1 MKTHEILC
9 TIYTPA
15 FNNAV
20 IRLVIG
26 KVEQEGE
33 EEEEE
38 IVSIKEE
45 TEEDDLV
52 EVQVDFCNSQPLSP
66 RLIGRCIWP
75 FFLGCIN

>member
-1 MKTHEILC
+1 MKYYAQYIPLRL
-9 TIYTPA
+9 TPPSR
-15 FNNAV
+15 V
-20 IRLVIG
+20 IWQV
-26 KVEQEGE
+26 VEEEEE

-45 TEEDDLV
+45 TEDDLV